1 MSPCIFVCVVF
12 GVSFR
17 FVMLLLRALWCVCS
31 VCCFVC
37 VCVCCVCVLFLNFVF
52 DSVFDVVVFGVL
64 LLVFVF
70 DL

>member
-1 MSPCIFVCVVF
+1 MLCGVCV
-12 GVSFR
+12 R
-17 FVMLLLRALWCVCS
+17 FVVL
-31 VCCFVC
+31 C

>member
-1 MSPCIFVCVVF
+1 MVCVF
-12 GVSFR
+12 G
-17 FVMLLLRALWCVCS
+17 LLFC
-31 VCCFVC
+31 VC
-37 VCVCCVCVLFLNFVF
+37 VCVCVCLCCVCVLFLNFVF